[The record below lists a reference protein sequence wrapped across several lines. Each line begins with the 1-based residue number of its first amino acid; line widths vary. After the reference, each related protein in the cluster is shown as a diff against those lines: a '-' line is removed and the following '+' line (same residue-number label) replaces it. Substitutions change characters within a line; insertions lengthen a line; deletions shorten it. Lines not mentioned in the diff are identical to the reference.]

1 MKVFG
6 KNQRLSLFRKP
17 AFLVLLTLCCFV
29 TCLLQT
35 LNDGGR
41 YALTASAASDVMRI
55 DAYTVE
61 ANIEEDRR
69 VEVKET
75 VTLTALKSGSVFT
88 RYLPLEGDKYSQIQA
103 SCLGADVE
111 TDVYTDEDDY
121 YLCID
126 CRLPAKIP
134 SGETRVFEVS
144 YLMELGADDYE
155 NGMRLDIIGYGWGVP
170 LNNVE
175 VTMRFPA
182 PLLKENYA
190 VYSGGYGA
198 TGNEANVQSTLL
210 DDGKTLYLTA
220 ERLDRVYN
228 EKYGESMA
236 EGITVEFAL
245 AEGALK
251 DFTSTRIFTD
261 DMWKILLG
269 GGVILA
275 LAVAALIFT
284 RKKREIV
291 NVVNVTAPSGMDPM
305 RMGKLLDGVVDKE
318 DVTSM
323 IYYFAHKG
331 YLMINLENEDD
342 PVLIRKLV
350 SLPESA
356 PAHQKTLF
364 NGLFSSG
371 ETVSVSSLKNRF
383 YQSVEIATKQ
393 VLGMP
398 MYEKKSVFGY
408 LLGGILGVLF
418 GFFTPLFISGKIGG
432 GYRYYL
438 GIVFAMPVLALLVI
452 GYIREN
458 YRYKWKGKIK
468 MLTRLLEVAIVAVF
482 TLIFTFLFADFVMT
496 EYEKL
501 VTSLFVFE
509 ATFLTHGAVSRTE
522 KYAET
527 LGQILGFKDFI
538 VVTESEKIKFMLEQ
552 DPQLYYKI
560 LPYAQVL
567 GVTDEWQKKFKDIL
581 LEPPDWCTGTGMTY
595 FDYLLF
601 NRCMTRAML
610 VAMARPQ
617 ESGNGSFAGRSGGGG
632 GFGGF
637 GGGGHGG
644 GGGGWR

>member
-1 MKVFG
+1 M
-6 KNQRLSLFRKP
+6 
-17 AFLVLLTLCCFV
+17 
-29 TCLLQT
+29 
-35 LNDGGR
+35 
-41 YALTASAASDVMRI
+41 TASAASDVMRI

-275 LAVAALIFT
+275 LAVTALIFT

-342 PVLIRKLV
+342 PVLIRKVV

-356 PAHQKTLF
+356 
-364 NGLFSSG
+364 
-371 ETVSVSSLKNRF
+371 
-383 YQSVEIATKQ
+383 
-393 VLGMP
+393 
-398 MYEKKSVFGY
+398 
-408 LLGGILGVLF
+408 
-418 GFFTPLFISGKIGG
+418 
-432 GYRYYL
+432 RY
-438 GIVFAMPVLALLVI
+438 
-452 GYIREN
+452 
-458 YRYKWKGKIK
+458 
-468 MLTRLLEVAIVAVF
+468 
-482 TLIFTFLFADFVMT
+482 
-496 EYEKL
+496 
-501 VTSLFVFE
+501 
-509 ATFLTHGAVSRTE
+509 
-522 KYAET
+522 
-527 LGQILGFKDFI
+527 
-538 VVTESEKIKFMLEQ
+538 
-552 DPQLYYKI
+552 
-560 LPYAQVL
+560 
-567 GVTDEWQKKFKDIL
+567 
-581 LEPPDWCTGTGMTY
+581 
-595 FDYLLF
+595 
-601 NRCMTRAML
+601 
-610 VAMARPQ
+610 AR
-617 ESGNGSFAGRSGGGG
+617 
-632 GFGGF
+632 
-637 GGGGHGG
+637 
-644 GGGGWR
+644 